1 MTNILKMVKEMSCW
15 EKAVRE
21 LYSNN
26 EIDSMGYNNGVGDV
40 VLFEGE
46 ADLDAINERYNA
58 LINEPTPAE
67 SGNQKLLDLGLTQE
81 EITDLIGFRPQE

>member
-1 MTNILKMVKEMSCW
+1 MVKEMNCW

-21 LYSNN
+21 LYTDDQ
-26 EIDSMGYNNGVGDV
+26 IDSMGFNDGVGDV

-46 ADLDAINERYNA
+46 ADFDAINKRFNT
-58 LINEPTPAE
+58 LISLPTPAE

-81 EITDLIGFRPQE
+81 EITGLTGFRPQE

>member
-21 LYSNN
+21 LYSSN

-58 LINEPTPAE
+58 LIIEPTPAE

>member
-1 MTNILKMVKEMSCW
+1 MTDISQIVKEMTCW

-21 LYSNN
+21 LYT
-26 EIDSMGYNNGVGDV
+26 EDQIDSMGFNDGVGDV

-46 ADLDAINERYNA
+46 ADLDAINERFNA
-58 LINEPTPAE
+58 LMLELTPAE

-81 EITDLIGFRPQE
+81 EITSLIGFRPQE